1 MKPDQQHFSIWF
13 LASGPCGSIKM
24 TYHDFTAA
32 NKHNM
37 MILNTHSSSQ
47 GSWATTYL
55 RYRRNKFIFWRSI
68 LRGSVTWVLRACSLF
83 LVMCTSS
90 TSVVNGKN
98 CIQEWT
104 PKDTYR
110 NEIGIR
116 PWNTSMPWSQYDL
129 IRLGDPLVSVQFSQ
143 DSLYL
148 LECQVFVRQSTQS
161 CLNIIHFLRLCGSTV
176 CIPQRRPSLYLGPSD
191 FVWFLATRLNV
202 SSKKQK

>member
-110 NEIGIR
+110 NEIGKRALEYKYAMESI
-116 PWNTSMPWSQYDL
+116 WFNTIGRSSSVSSIL
-129 IRLGDPLVSVQFSQ
+129 TRLFISLGMSSLRSSVYSIM
-143 DSLYL
+143 LKHHTL
-148 LECQVFVRQSTQS
+148 LEV
-161 CLNIIHFLRLCGSTV
+161 
-176 CIPQRRPSLYLGPSD
+176 
-191 FVWFLATRLNV
+191 VWFHRVHPTETSFSLFGP
-202 SSKKQK
+202 

>member
-1 MKPDQQHFSIWF
+1 MISGQWSLWEHQNDLSWTSPPPTNTIWWFST
-13 LASGPCGSIKM
+13 L
-24 TYHDFTAA
+24 TAPHKDLELQLIYA
-32 NKHNM
+32 IHGKN
-37 MILNTHSSSQ
+37 L
-47 GSWATTYL
+47 L
-55 RYRRNKFIFWRSI
+55 FWRSI
-68 LRGSVTWVLRACSLF
+68 LRDVGLTCSLF